1 MTQITL
7 PWPPSLN
14 NLYFNASRGGR
25 VKSKRYAAWS
35 TEAWAILR
43 QQRPEAVQGPFRLT
57 IIAERPD
64 NRRRDLDGLL
74 KAPLDLLVA
83 CGIVQD
89 DSLAQQ
95 LTIGW
100 SPNAPAKPGCVRI
113 TLEAVDD
120 PAISLAVAA

>member
-1 MTQITL
+1 MTTITL
-7 PWPPSLN
+7 PWPPAVN
-14 NLYFNASRGGR
+14 NLFFNAARGGR
-25 VKSKRYAAWS
+25 VKSKRYASWS
-35 TEAWAILR
+35 TEAWAMLL
-43 QQRPEAVQGPFRLT
+43 QQRPAPVQGPFRLT
-57 IIAERPD
+57 VVAERPD

-100 SPNAPAKPGCVRI
+100 SPNPPSKPGCVRI
-113 TLEAVDD
+113 TVEPVDD
-120 PAISLAVAA
+120 PSIALAVAA